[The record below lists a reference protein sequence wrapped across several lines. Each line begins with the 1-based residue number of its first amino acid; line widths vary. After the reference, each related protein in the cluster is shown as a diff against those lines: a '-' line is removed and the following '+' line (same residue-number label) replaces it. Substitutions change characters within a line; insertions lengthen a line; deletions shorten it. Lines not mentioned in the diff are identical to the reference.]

1 MRNGTLQT
9 SSASSLGAEIG
20 KFCKLTG
27 RNIQQVHRGV
37 AIRLYGAIIK
47 TSPVLT
53 GRFRANWLCT
63 LNLPARGTVDET
75 GDTNV
80 QDMQQTCQRAKN
92 GQPIIL
98 TNNLPYAH
106 RIEYDRWSHTKAPNG
121 VVRINIAR
129 FRRLLREEIRQLRKK
144 Q

>member
-1 MRNGTLQT
+1 MRSGSLQT
-9 SSASSLGAEIG
+9 KSASSLGAEIG
-20 KFCKLTG
+20 RFCQLTG
-27 RNIQQVHRGV
+27 RNVQQVHRGV

-63 LNLPARGTVDET
+63 LNIPATGTVDDT
-75 GDTNV
+75 GEGNV
-80 QDMQQTCQRAKN
+80 QDMVQTCQKARN

-106 RIEYDRWSHTKAPNG
+106 RIEFDRWSHTKAPAG
-121 VVRINIAR
+121 VVRINVAR